1 MTTNQ
6 PSQTELSWKAPIH
19 AIETLVVQMNF
30 THVEAQA
37 FRRFQK
43 IILSENEGNVQDY
56 HYIRAAKVRK
66 DNIICGRYVN

>member
-6 PSQTELSWKAPIH
+6 PSQTELSVTWSWKALIH

-37 FRRFQK
+37 FLRFQK
-43 IILSENEGNVQDY
+43 WFWVKMKGAYKIIIISELQKLERT
-56 HYIRAAKVRK
+56 I
-66 DNIICGRYVN
+66 